1 MNTAEMNT
9 EDYLFE
15 LRFWPAFLSP
25 SCWTVYR
32 QDETTTLEV
41 QLQTVKE
48 AIASRTPN
56 LKILTVAPDA
66 AQHLYQTCNNTLIQY
81 NDNWCS
87 PGRDGIVGEGLL
99 WSDYFTVTHFEFWS
113 PRRYQPA
120 YQLVMAL
127 FDVLATPIVDVALR
141 NYTVRLRSYFDG

>member
-1 MNTAEMNT
+1 MNQ

-15 LRFWPAFLSP
+15 IRFWPAFLAP

-32 QDETTTLEV
+32 QTGGTTLEI

-48 AIASRTPN
+48 AISSRTPS
-56 LKILTVAPDA
+56 LKTLTVAPSN
-66 AQHLYQTCNNTLIQY
+66 AQHLYQVCNDTLIQY

-87 PGRDGIVGEGLL
+87 PGRDGVIGKGLL
-99 WSDYFTVTHFEFWS
+99 WSDTFTVNHFEFWS
-113 PRRYQPA
+113 PQHYQPA
-120 YQLVMAL
+120 HQLVMAL